1 MWSFFFFFDCP
12 DFLRHIGSDSD
23 TDSTITEGPYP
34 GQDSG
39 RYYPMMSSRPA
50 PVPED
55 RRLLPPQP
63 HTPRAPTISQQTG
76 IVGPTRPPAPIQRL
90 QDPQTPMPRD
100 SLALQTP
107 SMQRQDPSYGGLAV
121 IPRRP
126 SLERDQRLLLP
137 PGLST
142 SPGAHSTMSGQPS
155 GPPAYSGRSR
165 RDSSS
170 PPAPSSMQRP
180 RRESVTLPSQP
191 SVQPTSWDPMTSAS
205 QPSVQPGRRDSVLM
219 VPQPPPAIHRNSMN
233 IAPQPPAPVRRAT
246 DPLPMAIPPPQA
258 PVRRASESSPRG
270 QGILV
275 STRVRFNDE
284 NLICPS
290 PIPMHE
296 RRKGWHNRRGCVFL
310 IPPPFFFFYLSHD
323 DDGTDPRSLFS
334 SPTGTNSGRTTE
346 STNPRCRDRSTPRTS
361 PAIRITAKVG

>member
-1 MWSFFFFFDCP
+1 MFNVVLFFFFDCP

-310 IPPPFFFFYLSHD
+310 IPPPFFFFLSFA
-323 DDGTDPRSLFS
+323 R
-334 SPTGTNSGRTTE
+334 
-346 STNPRCRDRSTPRTS
+346 
-361 PAIRITAKVG
+361 

>member
-1 MWSFFFFFDCP
+1 
-12 DFLRHIGSDSD
+12 
-23 TDSTITEGPYP
+23 
-34 GQDSG
+34 
-39 RYYPMMSSRPA
+39 MMSSRPA

-63 HTPRAPTISQQTG
+63 QTTMITPRAPTISQQTG
-76 IVGPTRPPAPIQRL
+76 IVGPTRPPAPVQRL

-107 SMQRQDPSYGGLAV
+107 PSMQQRHDHSYGGLAV

-137 PGLST
+137 PGLSS

-155 GPPAYSGRSR
+155 GPPAYTGRSR

-170 PPAPSSMQRP
+170 PPAPSSMQRS

-191 SVQPTSWDPMTSAS
+191 SVQPVSWDPMSSAS
-205 QPSVQPGRRDSVLM
+205 QSGRRDSVLV

-246 DPLPMAIPPPQA
+246 DPLPMAIPAPQA

-270 QGILV
+270 QGTLV

-310 IPPPFFFFYLSHD
+310 IPLPPLFFFFRTMMVVLIPGVCFPPPQGPTLDEHGRVQARTAGTGVPSGPRQLSGLRRRLDERRGHAHRHAPS
-323 DDGTDPRSLFS
+323 TRPQASTAL
-334 SPTGTNSGRTTE
+334 RT
-346 STNPRCRDRSTPRTS
+346 
-361 PAIRITAKVG
+361 